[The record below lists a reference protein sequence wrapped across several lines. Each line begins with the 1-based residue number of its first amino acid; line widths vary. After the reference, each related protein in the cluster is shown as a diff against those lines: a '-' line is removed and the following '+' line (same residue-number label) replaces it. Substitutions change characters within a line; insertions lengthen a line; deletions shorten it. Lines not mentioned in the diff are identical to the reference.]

1 MIVVDQR
8 PVGAAIVAAVKA
20 AFLRFDQRVDDIGI
34 RAGNGDTDAAERALG
49 HAVAFDALPG
59 GAVVVRTVEA
69 VLVAATVERPGRTVA
84 FPHRGEENVWI
95 LRIENDVDPTGTV
108 VKIENF
114 LPGLA
119 AIASAENAAL
129 GVLAVGVAESSD
141 EGDVGIRGMD
151 DDFADVT
158 RVFQADLVPGF
169 AAVVRTVNAV
179 AEGNVAANASFAG
192 ADRDDVGIGFRNRD
206 AADGGSGLLVE
217 KRIPGNAA
225 VSGFPNAAGNRA
237 EIIRVRLARHS
248 GYGKRTAT
256 TERAD
261 EAPFHSAVSLRVDLR
276 GVLLGVDKDWN
287 YEHQEAN
294 KQNEIDGLAR
304 RFHTHLQR

>member
-1 MIVVDQR
+1 MIIVDQR
-8 PVGAAIVAAVKA
+8 PVGAAIGAAVKA

-158 RVFQADLVPGF
+158 RVFQADIVPGF

-179 AEGNVAANASFAG
+179 AEGNVTANASFAG
-192 ADRDDVGIGFRNRD
+192 ADVNDIGIRLGNRD

-217 KRIPGNAA
+217 KRIAGNAG
-225 VSGFPNAAGNRA
+225 VSGFPNAAGNCA
-237 EIIRVRLARHS
+237 KVIGIRLARHT
-248 GYGKRTAT
+248 GHGKGAP
-256 TERAD
+256 AAKGPA
-261 EAPFHSAVSLRVDLR
+261 EAPFHSAVSSRVDLQAA
-276 GVLLGVDKDWN
+276 LLGAAKDGKRAH
-287 YEHQEAN
+287 EEAN
-294 KQNEIDGLAR
+294 NVR
-304 RFHTHLQR
+304 